1 MDEKV
6 MNFRFDPTVYS
17 PETLPGAF
25 FRLGGRTCR
34 GGASRDCSTAF
45 IQVMPTLNTFQIPD
59 EDADEDDMTEEDAD
73 EDDLDSDEEFLD
85 PNDLVLYVDAI
96 GIA

>member
-6 MNFRFDPTVYS
+6 MNFRFDPTAYS

-25 FRLGGRTCR
+25 FRLGGINCR

-59 EDADEDDMTEEDAD
+59 EDADEDD
-73 EDDLDSDEEFLD
+73 LDSDEEFLD